1 MRCVYVDFQN
11 ISIGLEKRWFSI
23 NRKKFYIYMRDK
35 YTITNAKLFIGY
47 IEKYDTFYKQ
57 LQSYGY
63 EIIFRE
69 AIFTEKR
76 FKANVDTDLVL
87 EVAEDYFT
95 HWLQKCFL
103 LTCDGDF
110 DVLIRFLYKKWIM
123 WGLFISSPGD
133 VSFLLKKYTKETDIY
148 QILEFGNKISD

>member
-1 MRCVYVDFQN
+1 
-11 ISIGLEKRWFSI
+11 
-23 NRKKFYIYMRDK
+23 MRDK

-95 HWLQKCFL
+95 H
-103 LTCDGDF
+103 
-110 DVLIRFLYKKWIM
+110 
-123 WGLFISSPGD
+123 
-133 VSFLLKKYTKETDIY
+133 
-148 QILEFGNKISD
+148 